1 MLTTQATVL
10 AEGSTSFILRAD
22 GGFVPHADA
31 QLAIPSPLLEIG
43 SSQIASGRTLL
54 QPEELPLTSC
64 SLILAIDFD
73 QAHRLADAAG
83 ASADNLILSVFVDDL
98 LLARRTTIRT
108 GPLNELKSIN
118 KLELD
123 PLPEAMMTPQGFDL
137 RIVLFISGQMGTPLK
152 DMSQEGTWLVSEKFE
167 LRRTP
172 AAFRFSPIP
181 LTDELRKKLRLSN
194 NVLSHVEIME
204 NVLEAEVL
212 SDVLELYIDDELLR
226 VLAEDPDSPASFAFQ
241 IMFANQALTALLNE
255 TVMRSQ
261 EINVTATF
269 SEDMKESAAGR
280 FVEHMAAVAKFSP
293 DQLMSKLQR
302 NPALSSSVA
311 QQFVEARKKTVAAVK
326 AMR

>member
-1 MLTTQATVL
+1 MSTTQATVL

-137 RIVLFISGQMGTPLK
+137 RIVLFISGQIGTPLK

-255 TVMRSQ
+255 TVMRSR
-261 EINVTATF
+261 EMNVTATF
-269 SEDMKESAAGR
+269 SKEMAESAAGR